1 MGKIGWMGAGMAV
14 LFSVSALAADPG
26 KVVSASKAEVERAG
40 TKRELKA
47 GDAIQTGDQL
57 TTANRGQLSW
67 VMDDGAMAAM
77 SGNSTMTLDGYTK
90 PASATSGGGRLLMSL
105 TRGAFR
111 AISGLVGKIGSD
123 EYRVDTPVAT
133 MGIRGTTY
141 SAAWCQDDCSEASR
155 GAAGT
160 LANGL
165 YVLVEDGVVEIVNPA
180 GRLRVNAGQRAY
192 VASLNDAPVLIKFEP
207 QVFLELEQIMSARL
221 RLFEGL
227 PVGSLIQIEID
238 VEPPASPSSPP

>member
-1 MGKIGWMGAGMAV
+1 MGTSSWLGAGLAL

-26 KVVSASKAEVERAG
+26 KVVSASKAEVQRG
-40 TKRELKA
+40 DTKRELKA
-47 GDAIQTGDQL
+47 GDAILTGDQL
-57 TTANRGQLSW
+57 MTANRGQLSW

-77 SGNSTMTLDGYTK
+77 AGNSTMTLDGYTK
-90 PASATSGGGRLLMSL
+90 PASTSSGGGRLLLSL

-111 AISGLVGKIGSD
+111 AISGLVGKVGAD

-180 GRLRVNAGQRAY
+180 GRLRVTAGQRAY
-192 VASLNDAPVLIKFEP
+192 VASLKDAPVLIKFEP
-207 QVFLELEQIMSARL
+207 QVFLELEQIMSVRL

-227 PVGSLIQIEID
+227 SAESLIQIEI
-238 VEPPASPSSPP
+238 EIPASPSSPP